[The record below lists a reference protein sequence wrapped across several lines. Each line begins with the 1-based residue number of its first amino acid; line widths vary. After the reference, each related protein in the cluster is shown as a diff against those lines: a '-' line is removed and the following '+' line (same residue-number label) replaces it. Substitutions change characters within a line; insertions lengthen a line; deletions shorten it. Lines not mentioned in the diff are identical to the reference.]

1 MLGSADVD
9 RLARLAAF
17 APRLR
22 EILASVRTPPEPQPL
37 IAAMAAACV
46 VAAGL
51 ERMGDDAVAFLR
63 DVVRSVISEP
73 GIGVDATFEE
83 GGLRPLLE
91 LATVIVAARE
101 AESFAVCTR
110 TPLDDAM
117 TPRPWAGRDPQDA
130 PILDLMSMPMGGDEV
145 IRAQAKLIAV
155 AAGSPRL
162 QFGVVIATSLL
173 EHLAARVNRLDLHT
187 AIELM
192 AWELA
197 QPKRLAPIRLEAE
210 PCVMCTAVSGD
221 PGRSA
226 CCPLRRKIR

>member
-51 ERMGDDAVAFLR
+51 ERMGDDAVGFLR
-63 DVVRSVISEP
+63 DVVRSVIS
-73 GIGVDATFEE
+73 GIGVDTTFEE

-187 AIELM
+187 AIESLSF
-192 AWELA
+192 ELS

-210 PCVMCTAVSGD
+210 PCVMC
-221 PGRSA
+221 RSA

>member
-46 VAAGL
+46 VA
-51 ERMGDDAVAFLR
+51 DT
-63 DVVRSVISEP
+63 
-73 GIGVDATFEE
+73 TFEE

-91 LATVIVAARE
+91 LGTVIVAARE

-187 AIELM
+187 AIESLSF
-192 AWELA
+192 ELS

-210 PCVMCTAVSGD
+210 PCVMC
-221 PGRSA
+221 RSV
-226 CCPLRRKIR
+226 CPLRKIR

>member
-1 MLGSADVD
+1 MLGAPDVD
-9 RLARLAAF
+9 RIARLGAF

-22 EILASVRTPPEPQPL
+22 EFLASAPSPPPGPQPP

-51 ERMGDDAVAFLR
+51 ERMGEDAVDFLR
-63 DVVRSVISEP
+63 DVMRTVISTP
-73 GIGVDATFEE
+73 GIEVDTIFEE

-117 TPRPWAGRDPQDA
+117 TPRPWAARDPQDA
-130 PILDLMSMPMGGDEV
+130 PILDFMSMPMGDAV
-145 IRAQAKLIAV
+145 IPAQARLIAV

-162 QFGVVIATSLL
+162 QFGVVVATSLL
-173 EHLAARVNRLDLHT
+173 EHLAARVGRLELHT
-187 AIELM
+187 MLESLS
-192 AWELA
+192 WELST
-197 QPKRLAPIRLEAE
+197 PKRLAPIRLEAA
-210 PCVMCTAVSGD
+210 PCVRC
-221 PGRSA
+221 RSA
-226 CCPLRRKIR
+226 CCPLRNIR